1 MNRDRGVE
9 SKEEDAERE
18 ILELLRN
25 MSNDEQMEQSNSPIL
40 QANQDTQQGDDN
52 SEKNHR
58 EYRD

>member
-25 MSNDEQMEQSNSPIL
+25 MNNYEQMEQSNSPIL
-40 QANQDTQQGDDN
+40 QANKDSQQGEDN